1 MRAAGCAGRVP
12 PYPVAVAAVLRTA
25 PASPVS
31 AAGVDVG
38 PTAGGVAA
46 ESDRTGRVG
55 QLVEQVKSDPA
66 GRCTPVEDPDLPRH
80 PALERDEGA
89 VLQGIADRGTQR
101 PQPGYV
107 DLDEVRGQRLSQR
120 EERRAYVDPL
130 EVVGLRLRDHARA
143 LTPDQA
149 VRPVAEVVLESR
161 DIAPPAHRVHQVEA
175 GSPTDQSDR
184 RDAGTQGGH
193 GPMLMV
199 LHV

>member
-1 MRAAGCAGRVP
+1 
-12 PYPVAVAAVLRTA
+12 
-25 PASPVS
+25 
-31 AAGVDVG
+31 
-38 PTAGGVAA
+38 GVAA
-46 ESDRTGRVG
+46 EPDGAGRVG

-130 EVVGLRLRDHARA
+130 EVVGLRLRDH
-143 LTPDQA
+143 
-149 VRPVAEVVLESR
+149 
-161 DIAPPAHRVHQVEA
+161 
-175 GSPTDQSDR
+175 
-184 RDAGTQGGH
+184 
-193 GPMLMV
+193 
-199 LHV
+199 